1 MTRPAPDTRFSVY
14 PIYLHHLQNQLAV
27 VVGGGPVAERKVAGL
42 LPTGIAIR
50 LISPTATAA
59 IQAWATSGRIVWRER
74 PYEQGDLQDAL
85 LVFAATNQRAVNAQV
100 AQDAQ
105 ALKALCNVADAPAE
119 GAFHVPAV
127 HRQADLTIAVG
138 TGGSNPARAREVRDF
153 LTAALQKP

>member
-1 MTRPAPDTRFSVY
+1 MSTQTGAVY

-42 LPTGIAIR
+42 LPTGISIR
-50 LISPTATAA
+50 LISPTVTPTL
-59 IQAWATSGRIVWRER
+59 QAWAANGQLAWKAR
-74 PYEQGDLQDAL
+74 PYRQGDLQDAL

-105 ALKALCNVADAPAE
+105 ALRALCNVADAPAE

-138 TGGSNPARAREVRDF
+138 TGGNSPARARQVRD
-153 LTAALQKP
+153 LLAEALRKT